1 MKKIAELW
9 TWQRKLRE
17 LDSDGEGA
25 DEIAQRL
32 GLDESVV
39 NRVLGVNRGLKRVEG
54 SGLEWRGLPAEQV

>member
-17 LDSDGEGA
+17 LDSDGVGA

-54 SGLEWRGLPAEQV
+54 SGLARRGLPAEQV